1 MLRTYDAFFLSMF
14 SAHIGGDRR
23 EPALGATAHGKVE

>member
-14 SAHIGGDRR
+14 SARIGEDRQ
-23 EPALGATAHGKVE
+23 EPAPGATAHGKVE